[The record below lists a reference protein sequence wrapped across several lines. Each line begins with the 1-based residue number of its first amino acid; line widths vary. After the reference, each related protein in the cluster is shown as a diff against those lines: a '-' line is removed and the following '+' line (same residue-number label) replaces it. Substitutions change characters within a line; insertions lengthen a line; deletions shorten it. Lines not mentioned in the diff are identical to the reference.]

1 MIDFT
6 NKTTLITGGSSGMG
20 LETARRIVQAGGNV
34 VITGRTLSTLE
45 EARSSLI
52 QTDDR
57 AVDRVMISQSD
68 TSDLDSMA
76 KTLED
81 TKERFGG
88 LDNLFANAG
97 IGIFKP
103 LSNLTVEDFDKLISI
118 NLKGLFFTIQKAV
131 PMMNDGGAIL
141 MTSSWTAHRGVAG
154 AHLYSATKAALLSLT
169 RTLALELAPLHIR
182 INSISPGYIN
192 TPIVEKIGMSK
203 EAFDAAAAQVPL
215 DRWGESDEVGTA
227 AAFLLSEAARY
238 ISGQDLIVDGG
249 LVGTHNYQGAEV

>member
-45 EARSSLI
+45 EARLSLI
-52 QTDDR
+52 ETDDG
-57 AVDRVMISQSD
+57 AEDRVMISQSD
-68 TSDLDSMA
+68 ISNLDSVV

-81 TKERFGG
+81 TRERFGG

-103 LSNLTVEDFDKLISI
+103 LADFTVEDFDKLLSI

-131 PMMNDGGAIL
+131 PAMNDGGAIL
-141 MTSSWTAHRGVAG
+141 MTS
-154 AHLYSATKAALLSLT
+154 
-169 RTLALELAPLHIR
+169 P
-182 INSISPGYIN
+182 
-192 TPIVEKIGMSK
+192 
-203 EAFDAAAAQVPL
+203 
-215 DRWGESDEVGTA
+215 
-227 AAFLLSEAARY
+227 
-238 ISGQDLIVDGG
+238 
-249 LVGTHNYQGAEV
+249 